1 MHDYCGFAFN
11 ISLFFLSPSPHFF
24 FFSLFGTSH
33 SHLTLAVPLISTAL
47 SPQPC
52 HRRSPHSL
60 KLSLIIEALVDC
72 RCTRWSLLLSFFFVW
87 WFWDFDQWVL
97 MILISGF
104 GILMGGLMMVVGWVD
119 DCHWF
124 FIFYLIFFI
133 YGFDD
138 FDKWVLM
145 ILISGFG
152 ILMGGWMVVGVPCGL
167 IVYGG

>member
-1 MHDYCGFAFN
+1 
-11 ISLFFLSPSPHFF
+11 
-24 FFSLFGTSH
+24 
-33 SHLTLAVPLISTAL
+33 
-47 SPQPC
+47 
-52 HRRSPHSL
+52 
-60 KLSLIIEALVDC
+60 
-72 RCTRWSLLLSFFFVW
+72 
-87 WFWDFDQWVL
+87 

-119 DCHWF
+119 DCYWF

-145 ILISGFG
+145 ILIGSFG
-152 ILMGGWMVVGVPCGL
+152 ILMGGLMVVGVPCGL